1 MASSESPAAA
11 PQAAPKSAS
20 GSFSGFWS
28 RLSQGEQIA
37 FAGAVVLVVI
47 GNWLLADLLGL
58 GGAPIE
64 VELAA
69 AEIALLIYARASRPG
84 TTWPIPY
91 PMILGGTAAVLVI
104 PTISDILGT
113 IHNAGT
119 LDGGLLLGLLVNWI
133 AALAVGVG
141 AWMVWQGEQR

>member
-1 MASSESPAAA
+1 MTPEPTSSPTAAPAAA
-11 PQAAPKSAS
+11 PSAATA
-20 GSFSGFWS
+20 FWS
-28 RLSQGEQIA
+28 RLSQGEQLA
-37 FAGAVVLVVI
+37 LAGAATLVVI

-69 AEIALLIYARASRPG
+69 AEIALLIYARAMKPG

-91 PMILGGTAAVLVI
+91 AMILGGTAAVLVI
-104 PTISDILGT
+104 PTIGDILET
-113 IHNAGT
+113 FRNTST

-141 AWMVWQGEQR
+141 AWMVWRSDSR